1 MKLLINKA
9 KNEEG
14 SVLVVAL
21 LILVLLTI
29 IGISATTTTNIEL
42 QIAGNEKFHKIAFYH
57 ADSGV
62 YTIPKII
69 STCIDSGSEINIGS
83 GTTEPDISYSTGSSS
98 TLFYGQVMGY
108 DTYDGGTKDIEFT
121 LSGFDVVVDVRRD
134 RVETLAGGG
143 AEFAA
148 GAEGIGA
155 GSGGGVAIYYEMD
168 SFGDGP
174 ANSISNVSAVY
185 RKVVGVPGGL

>member
-1 MKLLINKA
+1 MKSLINIA
-9 KNEEG
+9 NNEDG
-14 SVLVVAL
+14 SVLVIAL
-21 LILVLLTI
+21 LILVFLTI

-62 YTIPKII
+62 YTTPKLI
-69 STCIDSGSEINIGS
+69 SGCIDSGSEINIGS
-83 GTTEPDISYSTGSSS
+83 GTTEPDIRYSTGSSS

-121 LSGFDVVVDVRRD
+121 LSGFDVGVDVRRD
-134 RVETLAGGG
+134 RAENLAGG
-143 AEFAA
+143 AVEFAA
-148 GAEGIGA
+148 GAEGIGS
-155 GSGGGVAIYYEMD
+155 GSGGGVAIYYEMN
-168 SFGDGP
+168 SSGNGP
-174 ANSISNVSAVY
+174 ANSISNVSAFY